1 MQSTIKINIIKFEV
15 INGKKTAKSYSF
27 PMDPKKMARYQ
38 TEATVKKKIDEYIVK
53 NRRFLI
59 TS

>member
-1 MQSTIKINIIKFEV
+1 MQHPIKINVLKIDV
-15 INGKKTAKSYSF
+15 VNGKKTAKSYSF